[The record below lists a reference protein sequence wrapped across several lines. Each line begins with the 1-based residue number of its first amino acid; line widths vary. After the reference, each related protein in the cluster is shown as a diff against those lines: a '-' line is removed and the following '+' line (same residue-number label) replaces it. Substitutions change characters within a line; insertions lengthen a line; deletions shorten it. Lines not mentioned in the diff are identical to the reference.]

1 MEDVIILGTGCAG
14 FTAGIYTAR
23 ANLSPLILEGKQPG
37 GQLPTTSEV
46 ENFPGF
52 PDGIDGFAL
61 MDQLRR
67 QALRFG
73 ARVENAYVEKVDFT
87 DSRKVLFAGD
97 KTFEAKS
104 VIIATGA
111 APRLLGV
118 PGEMEMF
125 GGKGVTTCATCD
137 GAFYRDMDVVVV
149 GGGDS
154 ACEEALFLTRF
165 CSKVTLVH
173 RRDEL
178 RASKIMAER
187 TLENEKVST
196 LWDSAVQEIL
206 PDDEGKT
213 RGIRV
218 KNVKNGEESDVPCKG
233 VFIAIGHVPN
243 TAPFKGVLP
252 LDENG
257 YLHPESG
264 SMVRT
269 SMPGVFV
276 AGDCADHVYRQ
287 AITAAGMGCQ
297 SAIEA
302 ERWLAECE

>member
-37 GQLPTTSEV
+37 GQLTTTSEV

-87 DSRKVLFAGD
+87 DDRKVLFAGD

-118 PGEMEMF
+118 PGEMKMF
-125 GGKGVTTCATCD
+125 GGRYQTD
-137 GAFYRDMDVVVV
+137 G
-149 GGGDS
+149 
-154 ACEEALFLTRF
+154 
-165 CSKVTLVH
+165 
-173 RRDEL
+173 
-178 RASKIMAER
+178 
-187 TLENEKVST
+187 N
-196 LWDSAVQEIL
+196 
-206 PDDEGKT
+206 
-213 RGIRV
+213 
-218 KNVKNGEESDVPCKG
+218 
-233 VFIAIGHVPN
+233 
-243 TAPFKGVLP
+243 
-252 LDENG
+252 
-257 YLHPESG
+257 
-264 SMVRT
+264 
-269 SMPGVFV
+269 
-276 AGDCADHVYRQ
+276 
-287 AITAAGMGCQ
+287 
-297 SAIEA
+297 
-302 ERWLAECE
+302 